1 MGSFIKRS
9 LCYPFTASL
18 LIGLTCHSTIARS
31 HSKYFQTQYVQIEQ
45 KSSKTIKIT
54 QATPGI
60 DEKTA
65 LNLVWKLPQV
75 QRKAREIEKLSNGK
89 ILVAAKVDSSP
100 TPEAPYYTVQIY
112 ENHVDYIDTIYWFR
126 VLNPSGDI
134 QVLDIIK
141 NEYVSLQAWK
151 QN

>member
-9 LCYPFTASL
+9 LCYPVTASL
-18 LIGLTCHSTIARS
+18 LIGLTCHSTIAQS
-31 HSKYFQTQYVQIEQ
+31 HSKYFQTKHVQIGQ
-45 KSSKTIKIT
+45 KFSKTVKIT
-54 QATPGI
+54 QGTQTL

-75 QRKAREIEKLSNGK
+75 QRKAREIEKLSQGK
-89 ILVAAKVDSSP
+89 IRVAAKIDSSP

-112 ENHVDYIDTIYWFR
+112 ENHIDYIDTIYWFR

-134 QVLDIIK
+134 QVLDIIQ
-141 NEYVSLQAWK
+141 NDYVSLEAWK